1 MMGYPG
7 VQERETIMRHEV
19 QKARERKAQLEAK
32 LTKIENSMYG
42 GLARLPGAAGLAGT
56 DDA

>member
-1 MMGYPG
+1 MGCPG

-42 GLARLPGAAGLAGT
+42 GLARLPGAAGLGNG